1 VAFRGAGAGK
11 AGPQL
16 TIGRAP
22 ILSGGAMCEIC
33 RRSFIRGAAALGMAG
48 TTGLF
53 SSPLMAQARRGAA
66 GPSKLPARGEFTIAN
81 AYVMTMDST
90 LGDIAGGSVH
100 VRNGEIVAV
109 GKDVKGGGQ
118 RIDGAGMIVMPG
130 LVETHWHMWNT
141 LFRSFAGDRPE
152 DGYFPTVARFGQ
164 QMSPDDIFASTRLSA
179 AEAINSGMTFVHSW
193 CHNVR
198 STAHAEADIR
208 ALAEVGI
215 RARHSCGW
223 PQGLPD
229 TQSADQGP
237 IESLARD
244 WKSWSNEG
252 LITLGMAW
260 RGQFRAGPIKP
271 EVYQPEFDNARKLG
285 LPITLHVASAR
296 KAANQIEPLYKAK
309 LMGKDVQLIH
319 ALSASASELDMIK
332 ESGSA
337 VSVSP
342 GSELRIGYGY
352 PQISEMLAKGIPL
365 GISVDTSALTGS
377 SNLFG
382 VLKLARDSENA
393 KAESE
398 FKMSAR
404 KALELGTIEGARSMG
419 IDDKTGSLRPG
430 KRADL
435 IAINPN
441 ALDMAVV
448 TDPAHLVLEATGA
461 ENVDT
466 VVVDGRILKRGGK
479 LAALDAPQVIAAARG
494 ALAGV
499 RERTKWR

>member
-1 VAFRGAGAGK
+1 MCELCRRSFMRGAGA
-11 AGPQL
+11 L
-16 TIGRAP
+16 
-22 ILSGGAMCEIC
+22 
-33 RRSFIRGAAALGMAG
+33 GAAVAS
-48 TTGLF
+48 GLF
-53 SSPLMAQARRGAA
+53 SSPLMAQTGGGA
-66 GPSKLPARGEFTIAN
+66 SRLPARGEFTIAN
-81 AYVMTMDST
+81 AYVMTMDGA
-90 LGDIAGGSVH
+90 LGDIADGSVH
-100 VRNGEIVAV
+100 VKDGAIVAV
-109 GKDVKGGGQ
+109 GKDVQGGGEK
-118 RIDGAGMIVMPG
+118 IDGTGMIVMPG

-141 LFRSFAGDRPE
+141 LYRSFAGDKPE
-152 DGYFPTVARFGQ
+152 EGYFPTVARFGQ
-164 QMSPDDIFASTRLSA
+164 QMSADDVFQSTRLSA
-179 AEAINSGMTFVHSW
+179 AEAINSGTTFVHSW

-198 STAHAEADIR
+198 SKAHAEADIR
-208 ALAEVGI
+208 ALAELGI

-223 PQGLPD
+223 PQGMPD

-237 IESLARD
+237 VESFAKD

-252 LITLGMAW
+252 LIGLGVAW

-309 LMGKDVQLIH
+309 LMGKD
-319 ALSASASELDMIK
+319 
-332 ESGSA
+332 SGSS

-352 PQISEMLAKGIPL
+352 PLISEMLAKGIPL

-393 KAESE
+393 RAESE
-398 FKMSAR
+398 TKMSAR
-404 KALELGTIEGARSMG
+404 KALELGTIGGAQSMG
-419 IDDKTGSLRPG
+419 IDDKVGSLKPG

-435 IAINPN
+435 IAINTN
-441 ALDMAVV
+441 ALNMAVM
-448 TDPAHLVLEATGA
+448 TDPAHLVLEATGP

-479 LAALDAPQVIAAARG
+479 LAAVDTPRVIAEARA

>member
-1 VAFRGAGAGK
+1 
-11 AGPQL
+11 
-16 TIGRAP
+16 
-22 ILSGGAMCEIC
+22 MCELC
-33 RRSFIRGAAALGMAG
+33 RRSFIRGAAALGVAG
-48 TTGLF
+48 ATGLAP
-53 SSPLMAQARRGAA
+53 SSLMAKARRGAGA
-66 GPSKLPARGEFTIAN
+66 GTSNLPARGEFTIAN
-81 AYVMTMDST
+81 AYVMTMDGA
-90 LGDIAGGSVH
+90 LGDIAGGAVH

-118 RIDGAGMIVMPG
+118 KIDGAGMIVMPG

-141 LFRSFAGDRPE
+141 LFRSFSGDKPE
-152 DGYFPTVARFGQ
+152 EGYFPTVARFGQ
-164 QMSPDDIFASTRLSA
+164 QMSPDDIFASTRLAA
-179 AEAINSGMTFVHSW
+179 AEAINCGMTFVHSW

-229 TQSADQGP
+229 TEPVDQAP
-237 IESLARD
+237 IESLAGN

-271 EVYQPEFDNARKLG
+271 EVYQPEFDNARKLA
-285 LPITLHVASAR
+285 LPITVHVASAR
-296 KAANQIEPLYKAK
+296 KAVNQIEPLYKGK

-319 ALSASASELDMIK
+319 TLSASAAELDMIK
-332 ESGSA
+332 ETGSP

-352 PQISEMLAKGIPL
+352 PQVSEMLAKGIAL
-365 GISVDTSALTGS
+365 GVSVDTAALTGS
-377 SNLFG
+377 SNLFA

-398 FKMSAR
+398 FKMTAR
-404 KALELGTIEGARSMG
+404 KALELGTIDGARSMG
-419 IDDKTGSLRPG
+419 MDDRIGSLKPG
-430 KRADL
+430 KRADM
-435 IAINPN
+435 IAISPN

-448 TDPAHLVLEATGA
+448 TDPAHLVLEATGP

-479 LAALDAPQVIAAARG
+479 LAALDTGKVIAGARA

>member
-1 VAFRGAGAGK
+1 MSAGDDNDR
-11 AGPQL
+11 P
-16 TIGRAP
+16 RADP
-22 ILSGGAMCEIC
+22 SGEGLMCELC
-33 RRSFIRGAAALGMAG
+33 RRRFIRGAAALGAAG
-48 TTGLF
+48 ATGLL
-53 SSPLMAQARRGAA
+53 SSPLMAQPRRGDTA
-66 GPSKLPARGEFTIAN
+66 STKLPARGEFTIAN
-81 AYVMTMDST
+81 AYVMTMDGA

-100 VRNGEIVAV
+100 VRNGEIVAI

-118 RIDGAGMIVMPG
+118 KIDGTGMIVMPG

-141 LFRSFAGDRPE
+141 LYRSFSGDKPE
-152 DGYFPTVARFGQ
+152 EGYFPTVARFGQ
-164 QMSPDDIFASTRLSA
+164 QMNADDIFQSTRLAA

-198 STAHAEADIR
+198 STTHAEADVR

-285 LPITLHVASAR
+285 LPITVHVASAR
-296 KAANQIEPLYKAK
+296 KAVNQIEPLYNGK
-309 LMGKDVQLIH
+309 LLGKDVQLIH
-319 ALSASASELDMIK
+319 TLSASPAELDMIK
-332 ESGSA
+332 ASGAA

-342 GSELRIGYGY
+342 GSELRIGYGH

-365 GISVDTSALTGS
+365 GISVDTSALVGS
-377 SNLFG
+377 SNLFT
-382 VLKLARDSENA
+382 VLKLARDCENA

-398 FKMSAR
+398 FKMPAH

-419 IDDKTGSLRPG
+419 MDDRIGSLKPG

-435 IAINPN
+435 IAISTN
-441 ALDMAVV
+441 ALNMAVV
-448 TDPAHLVLEATGA
+448 TDAAHLVLEATGP

-479 LAALDAPQVIAAARG
+479 LAALDTPKVVAGARA

>member
-1 VAFRGAGAGK
+1 
-11 AGPQL
+11 
-16 TIGRAP
+16 
-22 ILSGGAMCEIC
+22 MCELC
-33 RRSFIRGAAALGMAG
+33 RRSFIRGAAALGVAG
-48 TTGLF
+48 ASGAF
-53 SSPLMAQARRGAA
+53 VSPLMAQARVAA
-66 GPSKLPARGEFTIAN
+66 GGPKLPPRGEFTIAN
-81 AYVMTMDST
+81 AYVMTMDGT
-90 LGDIAGGSVH
+90 LGDIAGGAVH
-100 VRNGEIVAV
+100 VRNGAIVAV

-118 RIDGAGMIVMPG
+118 RIDGNGMIVMPG

-141 LFRSFAGDRPE
+141 LYRSFSGDKPE

-164 QMSPDDIFASTRLSA
+164 QMTPDDVYQSTRLSA
-179 AEAINSGMTFVHSW
+179 AEAINSGMTHVHSW

-198 STAHAEADIR
+198 SKAHAEADIR

-223 PQGLPD
+223 PQGMPD
-229 TQSADQGP
+229 TQGADQAP
-237 IESLARD
+237 LESLAKD

-252 LITLGMAW
+252 LIELGMAW

-285 LPITLHVASAR
+285 VPITVHVASAK
-296 KAANQIEPLYKAK
+296 KAVNQIEPLYRGK

-319 ALSASASELDMIK
+319 TLSASEAELDMIK
-332 ESGSA
+332 ETGAA

-352 PQISEMLAKGIPL
+352 PQISEMMAKGIPL
-365 GISVDTSALTGS
+365 GVSVDTSALTGS
-377 SNLFG
+377 SNLFA
-382 VLKLARDSENA
+382 VLKLGRDSENA
-393 KAESE
+393 RAQSE
-398 FKMSAR
+398 IKMSAR
-404 KALELGTIEGARSMG
+404 KALELGTIGGARSMG
-419 IDDKTGSLRPG
+419 IDDKVGSLTPG

-435 IAINPN
+435 IAISTD
-441 ALDMAVV
+441 ALNMAVV
-448 TDPAHLVLEATGA
+448 TDPAHLVLESTGP

-479 LAALDAPQVIAAARG
+479 LTVINAKEVIAGART

>member
-1 VAFRGAGAGK
+1 MDGA
-11 AGPQL
+11 
-16 TIGRAP
+16 
-22 ILSGGAMCEIC
+22 
-33 RRSFIRGAAALGMAG
+33 
-48 TTGLF
+48 
-53 SSPLMAQARRGAA
+53 
-66 GPSKLPARGEFTIAN
+66 
-81 AYVMTMDST
+81 
-90 LGDIAGGSVH
+90 LGDIVGGSVH

-109 GKDVKGGGQ
+109 SKDMRGGGQ
-118 RIDGAGMIVMPG
+118 KIDGTGMIVMPG

-141 LFRSFAGDRPE
+141 LFRSFSGDKPE
-152 DGYFPTVARFGQ
+152 EGYFPTVARFGQ
-164 QMSPDDIFASTRLSA
+164 QMNADDIFQSTRLAA

-208 ALAEVGI
+208 ALAQVGI

-229 TQSADQGP
+229 TQSADQAP
-237 IESLARD
+237 IESLTKD

-260 RGQFRAGPIKP
+260 RGQFRTGPIKP
-271 EVYQPEFDNARKLG
+271 EVYQPEFDNARRLG
-285 LPITLHVASAR
+285 LPITVHVASAR
-296 KAANQIEPLYKAK
+296 KAVNQIEPLYKAN

-319 ALSASASELDMIK
+319 TLSANAAELDMIK
-332 ESGSA
+332 QSGSP

-352 PQISEMLAKGIPL
+352 PQISEMLAREIPL

-398 FKMSAR
+398 FKMTAR

-419 IDDKTGSLRPG
+419 MDDTIGSLKPG

-435 IAINPN
+435 IAISPN
-441 ALDMAVV
+441 ALNMAVV
-448 TDPAHLVLEATGA
+448 TDPAHLVLEATGP

-466 VVVDGRILKRGGK
+466 VVVDGRILKRGGR
-479 LAALDAPQVIAAARG
+479 LAALDSHKVVAEARA

>member
-1 VAFRGAGAGK
+1 MCELCRRSFMRGAGALGV
-11 AGPQL
+11 
-16 TIGRAP
+16 
-22 ILSGGAMCEIC
+22 
-33 RRSFIRGAAALGMAG
+33 AAAS
-48 TTGLF
+48 GLF
-53 SSPLMAQARRGAA
+53 SSPLMAQAGGGAA
-66 GPSKLPARGEFTIAN
+66 RLPARGEFTIAN
-81 AYVMTMDST
+81 AYVMTMDGA
-90 LGDIAGGSVH
+90 LGDIADGSVH
-100 VRNGEIVAV
+100 VKDGDIVAV
-109 GKDVKGGGQ
+109 GKDLKGGGEK
-118 RIDGAGMIVMPG
+118 IDGTGMIVMPG

-141 LFRSFAGDRPE
+141 LYRSFAGDKPE
-152 DGYFPTVARFGQ
+152 EGYFPTVARFGQ
-164 QMSPDDIFASTRLSA
+164 QMSADDIFQSTRLSA
-179 AEAINSGMTFVHSW
+179 AEAINSGTTFVHSW

-198 STAHAEADIR
+198 SKAHAEADIR
-208 ALAEVGI
+208 ALAELGI

-223 PQGLPD
+223 PQGMPD

-237 IESLARD
+237 IESLAKD

-252 LITLGMAW
+252 LIGLGVAW

-271 EVYQPEFDNARKLG
+271 EIYQPEFDNARTLG
-285 LPITLHVASAR
+285 LPITVHVASAR

-319 ALSASASELDMIK
+319 TLSASPAELDMIK

-352 PQISEMLAKGIPL
+352 PLISEMLAKGIPL
-365 GISVDTSALTGS
+365 GISIDTSALTGS
-377 SNLFG
+377 SNLFA

-393 KAESE
+393 RAESE
-398 FKMSAR
+398 TKMSAR
-404 KALELGTIEGARSMG
+404 KALELGTIGGAQSMG
-419 IDDKTGSLRPG
+419 IDDKVGSLKPG

-435 IAINPN
+435 IAINTN
-441 ALDMAVV
+441 ALNMAVV
-448 TDPAHLVLEATGA
+448 TDPAHLVLEATGP

-479 LAALDAPQVIAAARG
+479 LAAVDTAKVITEARA

>member
-1 VAFRGAGAGK
+1 
-11 AGPQL
+11 
-16 TIGRAP
+16 
-22 ILSGGAMCEIC
+22 MCEIC
-33 RRSFIRGAAALGMAG
+33 RRSFIRGAAALGAAG
-48 TTGLF
+48 ATGL
-53 SSPLMAQARRGAA
+53 SASPLLAQARRDAA
-66 GPSKLPARGEFTIAN
+66 GGVRLPARGEFTIAN
-81 AYVMTMDST
+81 AYVMTMDAS

-109 GKDVKGGGQ
+109 GKDIAGGGQ
-118 RIDGAGMIVMPG
+118 HMEANGMIVMPG

-141 LFRSFAGDRPE
+141 LFRSFAGDKPE
-152 DGYFPTVARFGQ
+152 EGYFPTVARFGQ
-164 QMSPDDIFASTRLSA
+164 QMTPDDIFQSTRLSA

-198 STAHAEADIR
+198 STAHAEADVR

-223 PQGLPD
+223 PQGMPD
-229 TQSADQGP
+229 TQSADQAP
-237 IESLARD
+237 LESLAKD

-252 LITLGMAW
+252 LIDLGMAW

-271 EVYQPEFDNARKLG
+271 AVYQPEFDNARKLG
-285 LPITLHVASAR
+285 VPITVHVASTR
-296 KAANQIEPLYKAK
+296 KAVNQITPLYQAK

-319 ALSASASELDMIK
+319 TISANADEVDMIRD
-332 ESGSA
+332 SGAA

-342 GSELRIGYGY
+342 GTELRTGFGY
-352 PQISEMLAKGIPL
+352 PHIAEMLAKGIPL
-365 GISVDTSALTGS
+365 GVSIDTSALTGS
-377 SNLFG
+377 SNLFA

-393 KAESE
+393 RAESE
-398 FKMSAR
+398 FKMPAR
-404 KALELGTIEGARSMG
+404 KALELGTIGGARSMG
-419 IDDKTGSLRPG
+419 IDRKVGSLVPG

-435 IAINPN
+435 IAINTN
-441 ALDMAVV
+441 ALNMGVV
-448 TDPAHLVLEATGA
+448 TDPAHLVLEATGPD
-461 ENVDT
+461 NVDT

-479 LAALDAPQVIAAARG
+479 LTAINPGTVVAEARA

>member
-1 VAFRGAGAGK
+1 MAQTQRGDAGAS
-11 AGPQL
+11 
-16 TIGRAP
+16 R
-22 ILSGGAMCEIC
+22 
-33 RRSFIRGAAALGMAG
+33 
-48 TTGLF
+48 
-53 SSPLMAQARRGAA
+53 
-66 GPSKLPARGEFTIAN
+66 LPPRGEFTIAN
-81 AYVMTMDST
+81 AYVMTMDGG
-90 LGDIAGGSVH
+90 LGDIANASVH
-100 VRNGEIVAV
+100 VRNGEIAAV
-109 GKDVKGGGQ
+109 GKDVGGGGEK
-118 RIDGAGMIVMPG
+118 IDGAGMIVMPG

-141 LFRSFAGDRPE
+141 IFRSFAGDKPE
-152 DGYFPTVARFGQ
+152 EGYFPTVARFGQ
-164 QMSPDDIFASTRLSA
+164 QVSPEDVFQSTRLSA

-198 STAHAEADIR
+198 STAHAEADVR
-208 ALAEVGI
+208 ALAEAGI

-229 TQSADQGP
+229 TQSADQAP
-237 IESLARD
+237 LENLARD
-244 WKSWSNEG
+244 WKSRSNDG

-285 LPITLHVASAR
+285 LPITVHVA
-296 KAANQIEPLYKAK
+296 AAAHRAVGQIELLYKAK
-309 LMGKDVQLIH
+309 LLGKDIQLVH
-319 ALSASASELDMIK
+319 ALAASDAELDMIK
-332 ESGSA
+332 ESGAA

-352 PQISEMLAKGIPL
+352 PQVSEMLAKGIPL

-377 SNLFG
+377 SNMFG
-382 VLKLARDSENA
+382 VLKLTRDSENA

-398 FKMSAR
+398 FKMTAR
-404 KALELGTIEGARSMG
+404 KALELGTIGGARSMG
-419 IDDKTGSLRPG
+419 IDNKVGSLTPG

-435 IAINPN
+435 IAISPN
-441 ALDMAVV
+441 ALNMAVV
-448 TDPAHLVLEATGA
+448 SDPAHLVLEATGP

-479 LAALDAPQVIAAARG
+479 LTALDTSEIIAGARA

>member
-1 VAFRGAGAGK
+1 
-11 AGPQL
+11 
-16 TIGRAP
+16 
-22 ILSGGAMCEIC
+22 MCEVC
-33 RRSFIRGAAALGMAG
+33 RRRFIRGAVALGTAG
-48 TTGLF
+48 ASGLF
-53 SSPLMAQARRGAA
+53 SSPLMAQAARGDA
-66 GPSKLPARGEFTIAN
+66 GSSRLPARGEFTIAN
-81 AYVMTMDST
+81 AYVMTMDRT
-90 LGDIAGGSVH
+90 LGDFAEGSVH

-109 GKDVKGGGQ
+109 GKLVNGGGGEK
-118 RIDGAGMIVMPG
+118 IDGTGMIVMPG

-141 LFRSFAGDRPE
+141 LFRSFAGDKPE
-152 DGYFPTVARFGQ
+152 YGYFPTVARLGQ
-164 QMSPDDIFASTRLSA
+164 QMSPDDIFQGTRLAA

-198 STAHAEADIR
+198 SQAHAEADIR
-208 ALAEVGI
+208 ALAMAGI

-229 TQSADQGP
+229 AQSADQIP

-244 WKSWSNEG
+244 SKSWSNEG

-271 EVYQPEFDNARKLG
+271 EVYQPEFDNARKLA
-285 LPITLHVASAR
+285 LPITVHVA
-296 KAANQIEPLYKAK
+296 AATHRAVNQIEPLYKAG

-319 ALSASASELDMIK
+319 ALSASAAELDMVR
-332 ESGSA
+332 ESGAS

-352 PQISEMLAKGIPL
+352 PQITEMMEKGIPL
-365 GISVDTSALTGS
+365 GISIDTSALTGN
-377 SNLFG
+377 SNLFA

-393 KAESE
+393 RSENE
-398 FKMSAR
+398 FKMTAR

-419 IDDKTGSLRPG
+419 MDDKIGSLTPG

-435 IAINPN
+435 IAITPD
-441 ALDMAVV
+441 ALNMAVV
-448 TDPAHLVLEATGA
+448 TDPAHLVLEATGP

-479 LAALDAPQVIAAARG
+479 LTALDTSEIISGARA

-499 RERTKWR
+499 RERTNWR

>member
-1 VAFRGAGAGK
+1 
-11 AGPQL
+11 
-16 TIGRAP
+16 
-22 ILSGGAMCEIC
+22 MCEVC
-33 RRSFIRGAAALGMAG
+33 RRSFIRGAAALGAAG
-48 TTGLF
+48 ATGLF
-53 SSPLMAQARRGAA
+53 SSSLTAQERLGNTGSAR
-66 GPSKLPARGEFTIAN
+66 LPARGEFTIAN
-81 AYVMTMDST
+81 AYVMTMDSG
-90 LGDIAGGSVH
+90 LGDIADGSVH

-109 GKDVKGGGQ
+109 GKDVSGGGDK
-118 RIDGAGMIVMPG
+118 IDGSGMIVMPG

-152 DGYFPTVARFGQ
+152 EGYFPTVARFGQ
-164 QMSPDDIFASTRLSA
+164 QMSPDDTFASTRLSA

-198 STAHAEADIR
+198 SAAHAEADIR

-285 LPITLHVASAR
+285 LPITVHVASAR
-296 KAANQIEPLYKAK
+296 KAVNQIEPLYKAK

-319 ALSASASELDMIK
+319 TLSASAAELDMIK
-332 ESGSA
+332 ESGAA

-365 GISVDTSALTGS
+365 GISIDTSALTGS

-393 KAESE
+393 KVESE
-398 FKMSAR
+398 FKMTAR
-404 KALELGTIEGARSMG
+404 KALELGTIGGARSMG
-419 IDDKTGSLRPG
+419 IDDKTGSLKPG

-435 IAINPN
+435 IAISPN
-441 ALDMAVV
+441 ALNMAVV
-448 TDPAHLVLEATGA
+448 TDPAHLVLEATGP

-479 LAALDAPQVIAAARG
+479 LTAIDTPQVIAAARA
-494 ALAGV
+494 ALAAV

>member
-1 VAFRGAGAGK
+1 
-11 AGPQL
+11 
-16 TIGRAP
+16 
-22 ILSGGAMCEIC
+22 MCEIC
-33 RRSFIRGAAALGMAG
+33 RRGFIRGAAALG
-48 TTGLF
+48 TTGLM
-53 SSPLMAQARRGAA
+53 SSSLKAQTPRSGAGA
-66 GPSKLPARGEFTIAN
+66 SRLPARGEFTIAN
-81 AYVMTMDST
+81 AHVMTMDGA
-90 LGDIAGGSVH
+90 LGDIAGASVH
-100 VRNGEIVAV
+100 VRNGEIIAV
-109 GKDVKGGGQ
+109 GKDVSGGGT
-118 RIDGAGMIVMPG
+118 RIDGTGMIVMPG

-141 LFRSFAGDRPE
+141 IFRSFAGDKPE
-152 DGYFPTVARFGQ
+152 EGYFPTVARFGQ
-164 QMSPDDIFASTRLSA
+164 QMTPDDIFQSTRLSA

-208 ALAEVGI
+208 ALTEVGI

-223 PQGLPD
+223 PQGMPD
-229 TQSADQGP
+229 TQSADQAP
-237 IESLARD
+237 IESLAGN

-252 LITLGMAW
+252 LLTLGMGW

-285 LPITLHVASAR
+285 LPITVHVASAAHR
-296 KAANQIEPLYKAK
+296 AVNQIELLHKSN
-309 LMGKDVQLIH
+309 LMGKDVQLVHSLAVTPAEI
-319 ALSASASELDMIK
+319 DMIK
-332 ESGSA
+332 ESGAS
-337 VSVSP
+337 VSSSP

-352 PQISEMLAKGIPL
+352 PLISEMLAKGIPF
-365 GISVDTSALTGS
+365 GISVDTSALTGN

-393 KAESE
+393 RAENE
-398 FKMSAR
+398 FKMTAH

-419 IDDKTGSLRPG
+419 IDDKVGSLKPG

-435 IAINPN
+435 IMINPD
-441 ALDMAVV
+441 ALNMAVV
-448 TDPAHLVLEATGA
+448 TDPAHLVLEATTP

-479 LAALDAPQVIAAARG
+479 LAALDTSEVIAGART
-494 ALAGV
+494 ALAGI

>member
-1 VAFRGAGAGK
+1 
-11 AGPQL
+11 
-16 TIGRAP
+16 
-22 ILSGGAMCEIC
+22 MCELC
-33 RRSFIRGAAALGMAG
+33 RRRFIRGAAALGVAG
-48 TTGLF
+48 AAGLF
-53 SSPLMAQARRGAA
+53 SSPLMAQPRRGDAPA
-66 GPSKLPARGEFTIAN
+66 SKLPARGEFTIAN
-81 AYVMTMDST
+81 AHVMTMDGA
-90 LGDIAGGSVH
+90 LGDIPGGSVH

-118 RIDGAGMIVMPG
+118 KIDGTGMIVMPG

-141 LFRSFAGDRPE
+141 LYRSFSGDKPE
-152 DGYFPTVARFGQ
+152 EGYFPTVARFGQ
-164 QMSPDDIFASTRLSA
+164 QMTADDVFQSTRLSA

-198 STAHAEADIR
+198 SMAHAEADIR
-208 ALAEVGI
+208 A
-215 RARHSCGW
+215 RHSCSW

-229 TQSADQGP
+229 TQSADQAP

-271 EVYQPEFDNARKLG
+271 EVYQPEVDNARKLG
-285 LPITLHVASAR
+285 LPITVHVASAR
-296 KAANQIEPLYKAK
+296 KAVNQIEPLYNGK
-309 LMGKDVQLIH
+309 LLGKDVQLIH
-319 ALSASASELDMIK
+319 TLSASPAELDMIK
-332 ESGSA
+332 QSGSA

-365 GISVDTSALTGS
+365 GISVDTSALVGS
-377 SNLFG
+377 SNLFT
-382 VLKLARDSENA
+382 VLKLARDCENA

-398 FKMSAR
+398 FKMPAH

-419 IDDKTGSLRPG
+419 LDDRIGSLKPG

-435 IAINPN
+435 IAISTN
-441 ALDMAVV
+441 ALNMAVV
-448 TDPAHLVLEATGA
+448 TDPAHLVLEATGP
-461 ENVDT
+461 ENIDT

-479 LAALDAPQVIAAARG
+479 LAALDTPKVVAGARA

>member
-1 VAFRGAGAGK
+1 MCDLCRRSFLRGAGA
-11 AGPQL
+11 L
-16 TIGRAP
+16 
-22 ILSGGAMCEIC
+22 
-33 RRSFIRGAAALGMAG
+33 GAAAAS
-48 TTGLF
+48 GLF
-53 SSPLMAQARRGAA
+53 VSPLMAQQGGGAA
-66 GPSKLPARGEFTIAN
+66 RLPARGEFTIAN
-81 AYVMTMDST
+81 AYVMTMDGA
-90 LGDIAGGSVH
+90 LGDIADGAVH
-100 VRNGEIVAV
+100 VKDGAIVAV
-109 GKDVKGGGQ
+109 GKDITGGGEK
-118 RIDGAGMIVMPG
+118 IDGAGMIVMPG

-141 LFRSFAGDRPE
+141 LYRSFAGDKPE
-152 DGYFPTVARFGQ
+152 EGYFPTVARFGQ
-164 QMSPDDIFASTRLSA
+164 QMTPDDIFQSTRLSA
-179 AEAINSGMTFVHSW
+179 AEAINSGTTFVHSW

-198 STAHAEADIR
+198 SKAHAEADIR
-208 ALAEVGI
+208 ALAELGI

-223 PQGLPD
+223 PQGMPD

-237 IESLARD
+237 IESLAKD

-252 LITLGMAW
+252 LIGLGMAW

-271 EVYQPEFDNARKLG
+271 EIYQPEFDNARTLG

-319 ALSASASELDMIK
+319 TLSASPAELDMIK
-332 ESGSA
+332 ESGSP

-352 PQISEMLAKGIPL
+352 PLISEMLAKGIPL
-365 GISVDTSALTGS
+365 GISIDTSALTGS
-377 SNLFG
+377 SNLFA

-393 KAESE
+393 RAESE
-398 FKMSAR
+398 TKMSAR
-404 KALELGTIEGARSMG
+404 KALELGTIGGAQSMG
-419 IDDKTGSLRPG
+419 IDDKVGSLKPG

-435 IAINPN
+435 IAINTN
-441 ALDMAVV
+441 ALNMAVV
-448 TDPAHLVLEATGA
+448 TDPAHLVLEATGP

-479 LAALDAPQVIAAARG
+479 LAAVDTAKVIAEARA

>member
-1 VAFRGAGAGK
+1 
-11 AGPQL
+11 
-16 TIGRAP
+16 
-22 ILSGGAMCEIC
+22 MCELC
-33 RRSFIRGAAALGMAG
+33 RRRFIRGAAALGAAG
-48 TTGLF
+48 AAGLF
-53 SSPLMAQARRGAA
+53 SSPLMAQPRRGDAA
-66 GPSKLPARGEFTIAN
+66 SSKLPARGEFTIAN
-81 AYVMTMDST
+81 AYVMTMDGA

-118 RIDGAGMIVMPG
+118 KIDGTGMIVMPG

-141 LFRSFAGDRPE
+141 LYRSFSGDKPE
-152 DGYFPTVARFGQ
+152 EGYFPTVARFGQ
-164 QMSPDDIFASTRLSA
+164 QMSADDIFQSTRLSA
-179 AEAINSGMTFVHSW
+179 AEALNSGMTFVHSW

-198 STAHAEADIR
+198 STAHAEADVR

-223 PQGLPD
+223 PQGMPD

-271 EVYQPEFDNARKLG
+271 EVYQPEVDNARKLG
-285 LPITLHVASAR
+285 LPITVHVASSR
-296 KAANQIEPLYKAK
+296 KAVNQIESLSKAK
-309 LMGKDVQLIH
+309 LLGKDMQLIH
-319 ALSASASELDMIK
+319 TLSASAAELDVIK
-332 ESGSA
+332 EAGSA

-352 PQISEMLAKGIPL
+352 PQTSEMLAKGIPL
-365 GISVDTSALTGS
+365 GISVDTSALVGS
-377 SNLFG
+377 SNLFA
-382 VLKLARDSENA
+382 VLKLARDCENA

-398 FKMSAR
+398 FKMPAR

-419 IDDKTGSLRPG
+419 LDDRIGSLKPG

-435 IAINPN
+435 IAISPN
-441 ALDMAVV
+441 ALNMAVV
-448 TDPAHLVLEATGA
+448 TDPAHLVLEATGP

-466 VVVDGRILKRGGK
+466 VVVDGRILKRGSK
-479 LAALDAPQVIAAARG
+479 LAALDTPKVVAGARA

>member
-1 VAFRGAGAGK
+1 MDK
-11 AGPQL
+11 L
-16 TIGRAP
+16 
-22 ILSGGAMCEIC
+22 C
-33 RRSFIRGAAALGMAG
+33 RRRFLGGAAAVGAAG
-48 TTGLF
+48 ATSLF
-53 SSPLMAQARRGAA
+53 SSPLMAQAGGGAA
-66 GPSKLPARGEFTIAN
+66 LPARGEFTIAN
-81 AYVMTMDST
+81 AYVMTMDGG

-109 GKDVKGGGQ
+109 GRDIAGGGQ
-118 RIDGAGMIVMPG
+118 RIDGTGMFVMPG

-141 LFRSFAGDRPE
+141 LYRSFAGDKPE
-152 DGYFPTVARFGQ
+152 EGYFPTVARFGQ
-164 QMSPDDIFASTRLSA
+164 QMTPDDIFQSTRLSA

-208 ALAEVGI
+208 GLAEVGI

-223 PQGLPD
+223 PQGMPD

-237 IESLARD
+237 IETLARD
-244 WKSWSNEG
+244 WSSRSNEG

-260 RGQFRAGPIKP
+260 RGQFRAGPIAP
-271 EVYQPEFDNARKLG
+271 EIYRPEFDNARKLG
-285 LPITLHVASAR
+285 LPITVHVASAR
-296 KAANQIEPLYKAK
+296 KAVNQIDLLFKAK

-319 ALSASASELDMIK
+319 VLSASPAELDMIK
-332 ESGSA
+332 ETGSP

-342 GSELRIGYGY
+342 GTELRIGYGY

-377 SNLFG
+377 SSLFG

-393 KAESE
+393 KAENE
-398 FKMSAR
+398 FKMTAR
-404 KALELGTIEGARSMG
+404 RALELGTIEGARAMG
-419 IDDKTGSLRPG
+419 MDDKIGSLKPG

-435 IAINPN
+435 IAISPN
-441 ALDMAVV
+441 TLNMAVV
-448 TDPAHLVLEATGA
+448 TEPTHLVLEATGP

-479 LAALDAPQVIAAARG
+479 LVSVDTPKVIAEARA

>member
-1 VAFRGAGAGK
+1 
-11 AGPQL
+11 
-16 TIGRAP
+16 
-22 ILSGGAMCEIC
+22 MCALC
-33 RRSFIRGAAALGMAG
+33 RRRFIHGAAALGVAG
-48 TTGLF
+48 AAGLF
-53 SSPLMAQARRGAA
+53 SSPLMAQPRRGDAA
-66 GPSKLPARGEFTIAN
+66 SSKLPARGEFTIAN
-81 AYVMTMDST
+81 AHVMTMDGA
-90 LGDIAGGSVH
+90 LGDIPGGSVH

-118 RIDGAGMIVMPG
+118 KIDGTGMIVMPG

-141 LFRSFAGDRPE
+141 LYRSFAGDKPE
-152 DGYFPTVARFGQ
+152 EGYFLTVARFGQ
-164 QMSPDDIFASTRLSA
+164 QMSADDIFQSTRLAA

-271 EVYQPEFDNARKLG
+271 EVYQPEVDNARKLA
-285 LPITLHVASAR
+285 LPITVHVASSR
-296 KAANQIEPLYKAK
+296 KAVNQIEALYKGK

-319 ALSASASELDMIK
+319 TLSASPAELDMIK
-332 ESGSA
+332 ETGSA

-352 PQISEMLAKGIPL
+352 PQTSEMLAKGIPL
-365 GISVDTSALTGS
+365 GISVDTSALVGS
-377 SNLFG
+377 SNLFA
-382 VLKLARDSENA
+382 VLKLARDCENA

-398 FKMSAR
+398 FKLPAR

-419 IDDKTGSLRPG
+419 MGDEIGSLTPG

-435 IAINPN
+435 IAISPN
-441 ALDMAVV
+441 ALNMAVV
-448 TDPAHLVLEATGA
+448 TDAAHLVLEATGP
-461 ENVDT
+461 ENIDT

-479 LAALDAPQVIAAARG
+479 LAALDTPKVVAGARA